1 LNDAILAFREGIA
14 LEQEAK
20 RSREETI
27 RRARS
32 VASQRNLQGDFEIR
46 IKKALEHS
54 HCRDGEWQYNLG
66 ASYALAGQRQDA
78 LMQCKNLRELGGLDL
93 ADDLLE
99 FINECSDELLANP
112 ETKGLLVQILNAR
125 VREVQARIKTWPKS
139 SGILK
144 TRPVTQVRAPK
155 ANWVR
160 LSRANTEVC
169 QGFSLLKGTN
179 MRYLVTFLVCLL
191 IIPLIQMTPSAQTQS
206 PAPKPPDTVYLLKP
220 AHIFDGE
227 SAQLH
232 DGWVVLVRGE
242 KIEAVG
248 PASEIKAPADAKV
261 IDLPGMTLMPG
272 LIEAHSHVLLHPYSE
287 TVWNDQVAR
296 EALSLRVARATNHL
310 RSTLMAGFTTIRD
323 LGTEGAGYA
332 DVGLKQAVQ
341 QGIIP
346 GPRMVV
352 ATRAIVATGSY
363 GPKGYAPEWNVPQG
377 AEEADGS
384 DSLTR
389 VVREQIGKGADW
401 VKVYAD
407 YRWGAGGLAHATFT
421 LEELKLA
428 VEVAKSAGIP
438 VSAHATSTE
447 GMRRAILAGVETIE
461 HGDGGTPEIFRLMKE
476 RGTALCPTLSVASGA
491 NIDKKKIVFKQ
502 ALDAGVTIASG
513 SDVGVFAH
521 GDNAREIE
529 TMVAWGMPIIDAL
542 RSATS
547 VDARVLHLE
556 DRVGQV
562 KTGLFADLIAVEGDP
577 TKDIAALRRV
587 RLIMKNGMIY
597 KQP

>member
-1 LNDAILAFREGIA
+1 M
-14 LEQEAK
+14 
-20 RSREETI
+20 
-27 RRARS
+27 RRA
-32 VASQRNLQGDFEIR
+32 
-46 IKKALEHS
+46 
-54 HCRDGEWQYNLG
+54 
-66 ASYALAGQRQDA
+66 
-78 LMQCKNLRELGGLDL
+78 
-93 ADDLLE
+93 LLP
-99 FINECSDELLANP
+99 FLC
-112 ETKGLLVQILNAR
+112 LLVTL
-125 VREVQARIKTWPKS
+125 
-139 SGILK
+139 
-144 TRPVTQVRAPK
+144 
-155 ANWVR
+155 
-160 LSRANTEVC
+160 
-169 QGFSLLKGTN
+169 
-179 MRYLVTFLVCLL
+179 M
-191 IIPLIQMTPSAQTQS
+191 QTQS
-206 PAPKPPDTVYLLKP
+206 PAQTQTLPKPPETLYLFKP

-242 KIEAVG
+242 KIEAFG
-248 PASEIKAPADAKV
+248 PISEINAPAEAKV
-261 IDLPGMTLMPG
+261 IELPGMTLMPG

-310 RSTLMAGFTTIRD
+310 RNTLFAGFTTIRD

-346 GPRMVV
+346 GPRMFVV
-352 ATRAIVATGSY
+352 TRAIVATGTY
-363 GPKGYAPEWNVPQG
+363 GPKGYASEWDVPQG
-377 AEEADGS
+377 AEEADGV

-401 VKVYAD
+401 IKVYAD
-407 YRWGAGGLAHATFT
+407 YRWGTGGLAHATFT
-421 LEELKLA
+421 LDELKLA

-438 VSAHATSTE
+438 VAAHATSTE

-461 HGDGGTPEIFRLMKE
+461 HGDGGTPELFRLMKE
-476 RGTALCPTLSVASGA
+476 RGTALCPTLSVASGP
-491 NIDKKKIVFKQ
+491 NIDKKKVVFKQ
-502 ALDAGVTIASG
+502 ALAAGVTIASG

-529 TMVAWGMPIIDAL
+529 TMVLWGMPILDAL

-556 DRVGQV
+556 DRIGRV
-562 KTGLFADLIAVEGDP
+562 KTGLWADLIAVEGDP
-577 TKDIAALRRV
+577 TRDISALRRV
-587 RLIMKNGMIY
+587 RLVMKGGAIY